1 MTDRLIRWSLENRA
15 LVFVASALL
24 LVFGALT
31 AARMPV
37 DVFPDLTAP
46 TVTVMTEA
54 HGMAPAEV
62 EQQVTLPLEAALN
75 GAADVRRIRSQTA
88 VGLSVVWVEF
98 NWGTDVRAAR
108 QVVTERLATVENSL
122 PPEVSRPQLAPASS
136 IMGEIMFI
144 GLTSD
149 RHSPLDL
156 HAYAETR
163 VRRRLL
169 SVPGVSHVAPIGG
182 AEKQFQVV
190 LDPARLLAHGV
201 SLEQVLRA
209 VEAGNENVSAGVVN
223 ERGSEWLV
231 TGEGR
236 VSSADDLRALV
247 VTATNGVPVTI
258 AELGDARVGPAP
270 VRGEASLKGQPG
282 VILAL
287 QKQPAANTLELTR
300 QLDLALDALAAELP
314 AGMKLH
320 RDLFRQATF
329 IQTSVSNVE
338 RALVEG
344 IALVVVVVMLFL
356 ANVRATLISVVAIPL
371 SLVAAVL
378 TLKAFGATINTMTL
392 GGMAIAIGALVDDA
406 VIDVENVFRRL
417 REWSGSSRREGAPIK
432 VHQTAPVAV
441 PSADAVLP
449 HPDPL
454 PLGEGNAPAA
464 SDAITSSFHPPARS
478 DSSPARPTSL
488 PLPAGEGRGEGES
501 NRPTKASSTSAAAP
515 SPQPSPPM
523 GEREKNASASPVR
536 PTAFQV
542 VLAASTEIRG
552 SIVFATLII
561 ALAFVPVFFLTGVE
575 GRLLQPLGVA
585 YLVALLASLL
595 VAVTLTPALCLAL
608 LPASRAVQAGH
619 ETRLAAWLKAAY
631 VRALAPALRHPW
643 MVTLPAVL
651 LLAAAIASLALAGRA
666 FLPDFN
672 EGALT
677 INAVTLPGTSLA
689 ESDQLARL
697 VEDTIRQHPEVTSTA
712 RRTGRGELDEHG
724 QGVEAT
730 ELEVTLKLGARSKD
744 AFLAALR
751 ADLALVPGM
760 NITIGQPISHRI
772 DHMLSGTRA
781 SVAVKLFGPDLAK
794 LRELGAR
801 ARDAMQAVPG
811 VVDLNLEPQME
822 VPVLRVVFDRPAL
835 ARHGLSIRE
844 VARHLEAAV
853 TGVTVSRVL
862 AGPTAYDL
870 VVKVAASERPAALDS
885 LSPTGGEGQGEG
897 AGARTQNAP
906 VAAAAVSPSPQ
917 PSPPVGARE
926 KSASS
931 APRLEDFAT
940 ILVDTPAG
948 ARVPLGSLARIV
960 KDAGPNAISR
970 EAVERKIVI
979 SCNTAG
985 RDVTAVVSGARARLA
1000 PLLAAAPGYRV
1011 EFGGQFEA
1019 AEEANRVLALVGCA
1033 VVAGMLFLLQQAFRS
1048 WRDAWLIMLNLP
1060 LALIGGSA
1068 GVWLSGGVLSVASVI
1083 GFITVFGIATRNGIM
1098 LVSHIRH
1105 LQEHEGVVDFAAAV
1119 ARGARERLVPILMTA
1134 LAAGLALVP
1143 LALSGDQPGNEIQ
1156 KPMAIVILGGLLTS
1170 MFLNMLVVPALYLRF
1185 GRPAQMETQP

>member
-1 MTDRLIRWSLENRA
+1 MMDKLIRWSLESRA

-31 AARMPV
+31 AVRMPV

-62 EQQVTLPLEAALN
+62 EQQVTLPIETALN
-75 GAADVRRIRSQTA
+75 GAADVRRIRSQTV

-108 QVVTERLATVENSL
+108 QVVTERLTTVENSL

-136 IMGEIMFI
+136 IMGEIMFV

-149 RHSPLDL
+149 QHSPLDL

-190 LDPARLLAHGV
+190 LDPARLLAYGV

-236 VSSADDLRALV
+236 VRSADDLRALV

-258 AELGDARVGPAP
+258 AELGDARIGPAP

-300 QLDLALDALAAELP
+300 HLDAALDALTAELP
-314 AGMKLH
+314 TGMKLH

-329 IQTSVSNVE
+329 IQTAVSNVE

-344 IALVVVVVMLFL
+344 IALVVLVVMLFL

-417 REWSGSSRREGAPIK
+417 REWATARAGDLQSPSGALGVTTTRKLPDATDGDCKSSA
-432 VHQTAPVAV
+432 
-441 PSADAVLP
+441 
-449 HPDPL
+449 
-454 PLGEGNAPAA
+454 
-464 SDAITSSFHPPARS
+464 
-478 DSSPARPTSL
+478 
-488 PLPAGEGRGEGES
+488 
-501 NRPTKASSTSAAAP
+501 
-515 SPQPSPPM
+515 
-523 GEREKNASASPVR
+523 R

-619 ETRLAAWLKAAY
+619 ETRLAAWLKTAY
-631 VRALAPALRHPW
+631 TRALAPALRHPW

-689 ESDQLARL
+689 ESDKLARL
-697 VEDTIRQHPEVTSTA
+697 VEATIREHPEVTSTA

-730 ELEVTLKLGARSKD
+730 ELEVTLKLGARNKE

-781 SVAVKLFGPDLAK
+781 SVAVKLFGPDLAR

-801 ARDAMQAVPG
+801 ARDAMQTVPG

-822 VPVLRVVFDRPAL
+822 VPVLRVVFDRSAL
-835 ARHGLSIRE
+835 ARHGLTIRE

-870 VVKVAASERPAALDS
+870 VVKVEAGERAAASVP
-885 LSPTGGEGQGEG
+885 LSPIGGEGQGEG
-897 AGARTQNAP
+897 AGVLPKVASNIS
-906 VAAAAVSPSPQ
+906 AAAPSPQ
-917 PSPPVGARE
+917 PSPPVGERE
-926 KSASS
+926 KSALPARVDDLQSP
-931 APRLEDFAT
+931 APRLDDFAS

-970 EAVERKIVI
+970 ESVERKIVI

-985 RDVTAVVSGARARLA
+985 RDVTAVVGDARARLA
-1000 PLLAAAPGYRV
+1000 PLLAVAPGYRV

-1033 VVAGMLFLLQQAFRS
+1033 VVAGMLFLLQQAFGS

-1060 LALIGGSA
+1060 LALIGGAA

-1105 LQEHEGVVDFAAAV
+1105 LQEHEGIADFTEAV

-1185 GRPAQMETQP
+1185 GRPAKGETQP